1 MLSGPM
7 VGYLDLCVNYVLH
20 RPILSN
26 KLNEQF
32 KQFKEIVFDKNDLP
46 RK

>member
-32 KQFKEIVFDKNDLP
+32 KEIVFDKNDLP